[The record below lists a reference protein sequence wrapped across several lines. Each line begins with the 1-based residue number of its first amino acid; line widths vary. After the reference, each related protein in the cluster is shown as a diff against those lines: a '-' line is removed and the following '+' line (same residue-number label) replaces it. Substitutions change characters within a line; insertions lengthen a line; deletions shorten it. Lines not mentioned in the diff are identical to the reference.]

1 MVIALTALVV
11 LIVVVQWRAGA
22 NERAAEIAYPPI
34 GEIVKVDGRA
44 VHVWIQGTGPD
55 LVLIHG
61 ASGNMRDFTFDF
73 AGKLTDRYRVIV
85 FDRPGLGWSDRTQEA
100 YQSAFT
106 TTAES
111 PAEQAEILQ
120 KAADQLGVK
129 NPLVLGQS
137 YGGAVA
143 LAWGLLRPDDTAGL
157 IVVSGVSN
165 PWPDPLGLMYDVT
178 SPSVGGAILVPL
190 LTAFVPAAKVQT
202 TLDSIFAPAKPP
214 EGYNAYIGAGLT
226 LRRTSFR
233 ANARQVTT
241 LYPHIDAMSKTYA
254 RLTMPVEIVHGTADT
269 IVPYHIHAEPLS
281 KQLPDMRLTPLDG
294 VGHMPHH
301 THQEAVIEAID
312 SAAARAQL
320 R

>member
-22 NERAAEIAYPPI
+22 YERAAEIAYPPV

-73 AGKLTDRYRVIV
+73 AGKLTDRYRVIA
-85 FDRPGLGWSDRTQEA
+85 FDRPGLGWSDRTQDA

-137 YGGAVA
+137 YGGAVT
-143 LAWGLLRPDDTAGL
+143 LTGR
-157 IVVSGVSN
+157 N
-165 PWPDPLGLMYDVT
+165 DPSFCGMY
-178 SPSVGGAILVPL
+178 S
-190 LTAFVPAAKVQT
+190 
-202 TLDSIFAPAKPP
+202 
-214 EGYNAYIGAGLT
+214 
-226 LRRTSFR
+226 
-233 ANARQVTT
+233 
-241 LYPHIDAMSKTYA
+241 
-254 RLTMPVEIVHGTADT
+254 
-269 IVPYHIHAEPLS
+269 
-281 KQLPDMRLTPLDG
+281 
-294 VGHMPHH
+294 
-301 THQEAVIEAID
+301 
-312 SAAARAQL
+312 
-320 R
+320 